1 MAFFVIE
8 SEFTRPFESFGA
20 AVTAHRSYLDQG
32 YAAGLLLCSGPKA
45 DGSGGIIL
53 IARADDE
60 ASLHSFLAQ
69 EPYQLQGLASYQ
81 IKAFAAVKQHPALS
95 GF

>member
-1 MAFFVIE
+1 MPFFVIE
-8 SEFTRPFESFGA
+8 SEFTRPFDSFGA
-20 AVTAHRSYLDQG
+20 AITAHRTYLDQG
-32 YAAGLLLCSGPKA
+32 YAAGLLLCSGPKP
-45 DGSGGIIL
+45 DGSGGIL

-60 ASLHSFLAQ
+60 AHLHSFLAQ
-69 EPYQLQGLASYQ
+69 EPYQLQGLARYQ